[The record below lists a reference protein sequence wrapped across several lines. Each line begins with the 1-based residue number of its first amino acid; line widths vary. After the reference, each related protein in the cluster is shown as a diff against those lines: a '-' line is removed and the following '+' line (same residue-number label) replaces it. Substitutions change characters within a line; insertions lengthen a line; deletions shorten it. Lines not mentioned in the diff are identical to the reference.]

1 MRVCEEHVRTLET
14 GSLSPERAG
23 EGYLLSKRI
32 FVNATIHDY
41 VLCWVRVSIDLHNPA
56 TVTATKHQDN
66 AMDPGS
72 HTNLPTHLT
81 ATFIDQAYEPSQ
93 TSKCIPR
100 GDSDMSFGTAMRT
113 LRWKQERHLQVL
125 AGYMRRRS
133 QVFRKTLSC

>member
-1 MRVCEEHVRTLET
+1 MFF
-14 GSLSPERAG
+14 AG
-23 EGYLLSKRI
+23 
-32 FVNATIHDY
+32 
-41 VLCWVRVSIDLHNPA
+41 VRVSIDLHNPA

-100 GDSDMSFGTAMRT
+100 GDSDMSFGTVMRT
-113 LRWKQERHLQVL
+113 LRWKGTTPPSLSRLHE
-125 AGYMRRRS
+125 A
-133 QVFRKTLSC
+133 TLSGI

>member
-41 VLCWVRVSIDLHNPA
+41 VLCWGPSQYRPA
-56 TVTATKHQDN
+56 QPCHCHCHETSRWIL
-66 AMDPGS
+66 G
-72 HTNLPTHLT
+72 NLPTHLT